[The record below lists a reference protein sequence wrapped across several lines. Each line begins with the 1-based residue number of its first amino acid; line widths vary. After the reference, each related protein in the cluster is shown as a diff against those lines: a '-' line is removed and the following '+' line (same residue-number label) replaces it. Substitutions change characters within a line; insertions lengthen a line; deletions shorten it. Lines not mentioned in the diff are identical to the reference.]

1 MSNNN
6 FVTLTLQDGKSVQL
20 PVLQGTAGPAMIDIR
35 TLHSTTGMFT
45 FDPGFTCTGSCES
58 KITFVDG
65 SKGILQYRGYSIES
79 IADRCDY
86 MEVCYLL
93 MFGELPSATQKLS
106 FVQSI
111 QNETMLHEQLI
122 SFFKG
127 FKHDAHPMSIMV
139 GVTGALSAFFST
151 DLDISS
157 PTAREMAC
165 TRLIAKMPTIAAI
178 AYKTHRGQPIVYP
191 RNDLSYCENFL
202 HMMFAVP
209 THEYVV
215 NPICSRALDVIF
227 ILHADHE
234 QNASAST
241 VRIAGSSQANPY
253 ACIAAG
259 IASLWGP
266 AHGGANEAVLAM
278 LHEIGTVENI
288 PTAVAKAKDKTS
300 SFRLM
305 GFGHRVYKTKDP
317 RAAKMKII
325 CTQVLQELKVVNPLL
340 EIAVE
345 LEKAVEK
352 DEYFIQRKLYPN
364 VDFYSGIVLL
374 AIGIPTEMFTVLFAV
389 ARTAGWCSQWR
400 EMISEKT
407 QKIGRPRQLYTGPES
422 RTVRPIL
429 ERAEPSGEH

>member
-1 MSNNN
+1 MSDN
-6 FVTLTLQDGKSVQL
+6 FVTLQLPCGKTVQL
-20 PVLQGTAGPAMIDIR
+20 PILQGTAGPPMIDIR
-35 TLHSTTGMFT
+35 TLYSTTGMFT

-65 SKGILQYRGYSIES
+65 EKGILQYRGYSIES

-93 MFGELPSATQKLS
+93 MFGELPSSVQKKN
-106 FVQSI
+106 FVSKIQKQS
-111 QNETMLHEQLI
+111 MLHEQLI

-151 DLDISS
+151 DLDVSS

-178 AYKTHRGQPIVYP
+178 AYKTHIGQPIVYP
-191 RNDLSYCENFL
+191 RNDLTYCENFL
-202 HMMFAVP
+202 HMMFAMP

-215 NPICSRALDVIF
+215 NPVCSKALDAIF

-266 AHGGANEAVLAM
+266 AHGGANEAVLLM
-278 LHEIGTVENI
+278 LEEIGCVDNI
-288 PTAVAKAKDKTS
+288 PSAVARAKDKTDR
-300 SFRLM
+300 FRLM

-317 RAAKMKII
+317 RAAKMKLI
-325 CTQVLQELKVVNPLL
+325 CTAVLEEL
-340 EIAVE
+340 
-345 LEKAVEK
+345 
-352 DEYFIQRKLYPN
+352 
-364 VDFYSGIVLL
+364 YS
-374 AIGIPTEMFTVLFAV
+374 TNTTN
-389 ARTAGWCSQWR
+389 ARLC
-400 EMISEKT
+400 
-407 QKIGRPRQLYTGPES
+407 
-422 RTVRPIL
+422 
-429 ERAEPSGEH
+429 